1 MTRSAN
7 KLIPPDF
14 ATLPG
19 LDALDAVEVRV
30 ADSAGHV
37 GGAGAGEAE
46 STGIGVHDE
55 GDVPAALG
63 FDRAGLDAA
72 GFDGKVGATLLLPRA
87 EGPDLVAVGL
97 GDRADAGPKALRDAG
112 AAFARAAARYTRVT
126 LVLDLPETERAA
138 SIAALVEGVLLARYR
153 YTVLASESKHV
164 PLASLTLDVG
174 DGDAAADAAAVAT
187 ALAAVRAAVVAR
199 DLANTPPGHLTATDM
214 ADIAEVLGA
223 RFGFE

>member
-1 MTRSAN
+1 
-7 KLIPPDF
+7 IPPDF
-14 ATLPG
+14 APLPG

-112 AAFARAAARYTRVT
+112 AAFARAAARYT
-126 LVLDLPETERAA
+126 
-138 SIAALVEGVLLARYR
+138 
-153 YTVLASESKHV
+153 
-164 PLASLTLDVG
+164 
-174 DGDAAADAAAVAT
+174 
-187 ALAAVRAAVVAR
+187 
-199 DLANTPPGHLTATDM
+199 
-214 ADIAEVLGA
+214 
-223 RFGFE
+223 